1 MLLSINY
8 LPEKLI
14 MSNVKETDLI
24 GIGKKYQLETSY
36 GDHVVIVIH
45 DDGRR
50 EIYEFDEVESESKC
64 VLTLNDEEARQV
76 AGIIGGLSYKPKALE
91 TIEVA
96 LDDLIIEWYKVPSE
110 AKAINKTIG
119 DLEVRKMTGA
129 SIIAA
134 IEEDETTINPGPD
147 FIINPDTTLIVA
159 GKRNHI
165 KLLKQILLDK

>member
-1 MLLSINY
+1 
-8 LPEKLI
+8 
-14 MSNVKETDLI
+14 MSNVKETELI
-24 GIGKKYQLETSY
+24 GIGKKYQIETSY
-36 GDHVVIVIH
+36 GDSVVIVIH

-50 EIYEFDEVESESKC
+50 ELYNYDENENESKC
-64 VLTLNDEEARQV
+64 VLTLNDDESRQV

-96 LDDLIIEWYKVPSE
+96 LDDLIIEWYKVPDESN
-110 AKAINKTIG
+110 AIGKSIG
-119 DLEVRKMTGA
+119 QLEVRKMTGA

-134 IEEDETTINPGPD
+134 IEKDETTINPGPD
-147 FIINPDTTLIVA
+147 FVITAGVTLVVA

>member
-1 MLLSINY
+1 
-8 LPEKLI
+8 
-14 MSNVKETDLI
+14 MSNVKETELI

-50 EIYEFDEVESESKC
+50 ELYDYDENENESRC

-76 AGIIGGLSYKPKALE
+76 AGIVGGLSYKPKALE

-96 LDDLIIEWYKVPSE
+96 LDDLIIEWYKVKDVSN
-110 AKAINKTIG
+110 ATGKTIG
-119 DLEVRKMTGA
+119 ELEVRKMTGA

-134 IEEDETTINPGPD
+134 IDRDETTINPGPD
-147 FIINPDTTLIVA
+147 FIISSGVTLVVA

-165 KLLKQILLDK
+165 KLLKKILLSE